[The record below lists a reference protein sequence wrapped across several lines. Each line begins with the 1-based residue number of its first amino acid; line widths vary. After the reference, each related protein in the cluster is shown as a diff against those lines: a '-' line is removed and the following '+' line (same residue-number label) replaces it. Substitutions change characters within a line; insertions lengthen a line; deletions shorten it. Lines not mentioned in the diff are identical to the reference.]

1 MAEIPER
8 SWHALVVHPANRAT
22 HITDL
27 IRKCGALAYWPCFE
41 VRPLKWSP
49 TFEGVIPGLVF
60 VLQWQ
65 RGRWGP
71 IVIDLGVQILR
82 RSTGEPIS
90 IADADIQIIRH
101 IEQQPRWPDARN
113 RKGRHRDRRFK
124 TGQNVRLLSDEF
136 NRWPAGQVL
145 DFEKDGTVRIEIP
158 FMGAKRVM
166 RVLPEQLAAEEI
178 IQAAL
183 A

>member
-1 MAEIPER
+1 
-8 SWHALVVHPANRAT
+8 LVVHPANRAT

-71 IVIDLGVQILR
+71 IVADLGVQILR
-82 RSTGEPIS
+82 RATGELIS

-101 IEQQPRWPDARN
+101 IEQQPLWPDVPSRSSAETEWQN

-124 TGQNVRLLSDEF
+124 TGQKVRLLGDASD
-136 NRWPAGQVL
+136 RWAAGQVL
-145 DFEKDGTVRIEIP
+145 DFEKDGRVRIEIP
-158 FMGAKRVM
+158 FMGRMTLM
-166 RVLPEQLAAEEI
+166 RVLPEQLAAEDT
-178 IQAAL
+178 QVAL
-183 A
+183 V